1 MSPVALQV
9 QRAVVLHGAKDLRL
23 EERPFWPP
31 HYNHVQVAVRSTGL
45 CGSDLHYYLEG
56 RNGDFALQAP
66 LVLGHESAG
75 VITAVGPGVK
85 NLIPGQRVAIEA
97 GIMCTE
103 CSYCQAGRY
112 NLCKG
117 MRFASSAKTFPH
129 LDGTLQDRMNHPAHV
144 IHPLPDNCSF
154 EQAALAE
161 PLSVLIHAGRRANLG
176 SGQRVL
182 VFGVG
187 SIGVLACALSNAYG
201 ASRVVAVDIN
211 EARLNFV
218 KSHGFASQTYCLP
231 MGDKAKT
238 TEDQLRRAK
247 DNITAALLKFN
258 EPEGFDVVFE
268 CTGAEPC
275 IQMSIY
281 RLLATFQA
289 AVAGGKVML
298 VGMGSRN
305 VMLPLSAAALREV
318 DIHGSFRY
326 ANTYPEAIK
335 LLASG
340 KLRNIEKLVT
350 HRVPL
355 EDTARAFELLAR
367 GKDEDGNMVIK
378 IMVGPSS

>member
-1 MSPVALQV
+1 MSPVALQL
-9 QRAVVLHGAKDLRL
+9 QRAVVLHGPKDLRL
-23 EERPFWPP
+23 EDRPSWPP
-31 HYNHVQVAVRSTGL
+31 QINQAQVAVKSTGL

-85 NLIPGQRVAIEA
+85 NLVPGQRVAIEA
-97 GIMCTE
+97 GIMCKE
-103 CSYCQAGRY
+103 CNYCQAGRY
-112 NLCKG
+112 NLCKD

-161 PLSVLIHAGRRANLG
+161 PLSVLIHAGRRANLR
-176 SGQRVL
+176 SGLRVL

-187 SIGVLACALSNAYG
+187 AIGVLACALSNAYG
-201 ASRVVAVDIN
+201 ASRVVAIDIN
-211 EARLNFV
+211 QARLDFV

-231 MGDKAKT
+231 MVDKAKT
-238 TEDQLRRAK
+238 TEEQLRRAK
-247 DNITAALLKFN
+247 ENVSVALHEFN
-258 EPEGFDVVFE
+258 EPEGFDIVFE

-275 IQMSIY
+275 IQMSIH
-281 RLLATFQA
+281 A

-298 VGMGSRN
+298 VGMGARN

-318 DIHGSFRY
+318 DVQGSFRY

-335 LLASG
+335 LLSSG
-340 KLRNIEKLVT
+340 KLRGIEKLIT
-350 HRVPL
+350 HRIPL
-355 EDTARAFELLAR
+355 EDAARGFELLAR
-367 GKDEDGNMVIK
+367 GKDEQGNLVIK
-378 IMVGPSS
+378 VVIEA